1 MKKIYREKEELQANA
16 NKLEMKIMNLTET
29 NENSA
34 DKIDSLNNRVDK
46 LQEDLKK
53 SEVDNMNLKESLI
66 KPGKRLRIKSLIFFN
81 TRKKLLNL
89 IK

>member
-53 SEVDNMNLKESLI
+53 SEVDNMNLKESLN
-66 KPGKRLRIKSLIFFN
+66 K
-81 TRKKLLNL
+81 TRQTLEDKEFDIL
-89 IK
+89 

>member
-1 MKKIYREKEELQANA
+1 
-16 NKLEMKIMNLTET
+16 MNLTET

-53 SEVDNMNLKESLI
+53 SEVDNMNLKESLN
-66 KPGKRLRIKSLIFFN
+66 K
-81 TRKKLLNL
+81 TRQTLEVKEFDIL
-89 IK
+89 

>member
-1 MKKIYREKEELQANA
+1 
-16 NKLEMKIMNLTET
+16 MNLTET

-53 SEVDNMNLKESLI
+53 SEVDNMNLKESLN
-66 KPGKRLRIKSLIFFN
+66 K
-81 TRKKLLNL
+81 TRQTLEDKEFDIL
-89 IK
+89 

>member
-53 SEVDNMNLKESLI
+53 SEVDNMNLKENLN
-66 KPGKRLRIKSLIFFN
+66 K
-81 TRKKLLNL
+81 TRQTLEDKEFDIL
-89 IK
+89 